1 MISQAV
7 GGVGGRLA
15 RKRSPIRSPHPT
27 HPPSASGLTGST
39 PHAGTATTYD
49 PATAEATQLA
59 STDAFGNATATHTA
73 TAYDRWG
80 RVTGWTDEAGAVT
93 TTSYVAPGGPG
104 AGQTLTVADAKTT
117 STFGYGTDAL
127 GRTDRRGNPTSLSV
141 NGSVPMP
148 SHRSG
153 SLPGRGPRYR

>member
-1 MISQAV
+1 M
-7 GGVGGRLA
+7 A